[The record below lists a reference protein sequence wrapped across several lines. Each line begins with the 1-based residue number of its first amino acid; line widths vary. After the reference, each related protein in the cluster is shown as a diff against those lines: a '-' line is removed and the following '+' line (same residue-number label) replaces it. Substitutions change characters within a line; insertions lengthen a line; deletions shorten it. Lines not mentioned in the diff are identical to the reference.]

1 MFKRLAFL
9 TLALLLLGGASA
21 LVWSQTDCDFS
32 YSNYAR
38 AVQLHDMGDYAR
50 ALRHYECARLE
61 DPDSAIIPLL
71 IENLHQDSADS
82 NSAWSGLRD
91 SVQQQICNPDLDHR
105 RLGEAAYSR
114 GDSDQALIQLQCV
127 LLQEPTDQAALNLMG
142 RIHIDR
148 GATHTAQHYF
158 DRAEAARKSAG
169 ELPDIARDSAR
180 TYEFKPPAKFEMPV
194 WLTPYETVLDT
205 RGQRHVE
212 PSVDFINRSRQLS
225 QPEQQ
230 AVITEAEPLL
240 DPREQAEAALK
251 ARDLDSAIDWMLKVA
266 ARADVTVADYDF
278 LASLHSMSGDMAGA
292 ERSLVQALELAPTRL
307 DLRCRLGIV
316 YVAKGETEAAF
327 AQFDWVLSVDVANI
341 CANEHRRAL
350 NRSLNAAASVLPA
363 VEPIASPAQATFERG
378 LLMLDERKLFAA
390 ANIFMEALALDPA
403 HISAR
408 CQLGVIMTEW
418 SNYGAA
424 LAHFKRILAEEPQ
437 NECARRN
444 RRVAVLDMLAMYIP
458 LTVDDFF
465 FRARTLADI
474 EAWEPAADAIRRGLE
489 LDPARNDM
497 RCNLGMIY
505 AQLGDAQAAL
515 GEFDRL
521 LARNEVDSCAWSGR
535 DALMQ
540 RLRDQR

>member
-127 LLQEPTDQAALNLMG
+127 LLQEPTDQAALNLTG

-180 TYEFKPPAKFEMPV
+180 TDELKPPAKFEMPV
-194 WLTPYETVLDT
+194 WLKPYEMAPDT
-205 RGQRHVE
+205 RQRPQVQPIEIFSERPGPILRTEQLIIIVE
-212 PSVDFINRSRQLS
+212 ADARW
-225 QPEQQ
+225 
-230 AVITEAEPLL
+230 
-240 DPREQAEAALK
+240 QAETALK
-251 ARDLDSAIDWMLKVA
+251 ARDLDSAIDWMLKVTA
-266 ARADVTVADYDF
+266 GPDATANDFDF
-278 LASLHSMSGDMAGA
+278 LASHYSMKGDMAGA

-424 LAHFKRILAEEPQ
+424 LAHFKRILAEAPQ